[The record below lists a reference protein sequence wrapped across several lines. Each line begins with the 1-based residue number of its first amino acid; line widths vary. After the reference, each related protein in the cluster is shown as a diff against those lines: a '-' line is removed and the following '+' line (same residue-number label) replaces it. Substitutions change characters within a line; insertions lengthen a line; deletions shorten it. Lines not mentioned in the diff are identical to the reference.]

1 MNSYVPIYIAPYRG
15 YFLSSPLYKILVSF
29 CAEAESIGMLQS
41 CMIVLLWA
49 VSPWE
54 RRGWV
59 HRWLKTHHPW
69 FSRPG
74 HPLCLALLA
83 GSLVLLPYIFP
94 FIRECCWSVCR
105 CYFWY
110 FDISIF
116 GICGRARKNQPYA
129 AFLWSSF
136 LYRCKA
142 WNVLDTALIFVYF
155 LGKPFKGY
163 AFWNA
168 GDAGLYKTRN
178 CGTKF
183 FRILVRA
190 RIWRHVRDF
199 SREIFRQ
206 PEKCGVSVQF
216 DSRRTARVDFK
227 LLCEAIQEEATLWLL
242 CHLSVSCMCRRTVLS
257 LMLDRSLDRVYREK
271 SGPCVLWML
280 VLDSKLDS

>member
-1 MNSYVPIYIAPYRG
+1 MNKTPYHSPIHLSCQSLYVTVHAKTNLTPH
-15 YFLSSPLYKILVSF
+15 F
-29 CAEAESIGMLQS
+29 CEVA
-41 CMIVLLWA
+41 
-49 VSPWE
+49 
-54 RRGWV
+54 
-59 HRWLKTHHPW
+59 
-69 FSRPG
+69 
-74 HPLCLALLA
+74 
-83 GSLVLLPYIFP
+83 
-94 FIRECCWSVCR
+94 
-105 CYFWY
+105 
-110 FDISIF
+110 
-116 GICGRARKNQPYA
+116 
-129 AFLWSSF
+129 F

-178 CGTKF
+178 CGMKF

-242 CHLSVSCMCRRTVLS
+242 CHLSVSCMCRRTMLS
-257 LMLDRSLDRVYREK
+257 LLLDRSLDRIYREN